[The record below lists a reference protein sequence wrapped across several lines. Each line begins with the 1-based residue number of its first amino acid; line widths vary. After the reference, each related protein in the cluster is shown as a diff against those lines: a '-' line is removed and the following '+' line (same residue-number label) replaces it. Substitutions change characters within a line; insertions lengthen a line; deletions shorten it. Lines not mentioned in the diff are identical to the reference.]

1 MAKIEDLRKICSAR
15 EICEQEITFLRIA
28 DDKIKASIAKLQ
40 TLINNDTLRIDSLEN
55 QIKSKLETGE
65 FKQLSAIVM
74 QLPTDSEF
82 KEQSKKIGEAVE
94 HFSDLTHTIRQ
105 EF

>member
-1 MAKIEDLRKICSAR
+1 MAKIEDLRKICSVR

-82 KEQSKKIGEAVE
+82 KE
-94 HFSDLTHTIRQ
+94 
-105 EF
+105 